1 MNPFQLLWSFDGR
14 IGRAAYAG
22 GLLLNLVLMIVATAI
37 VEELN
42 RGAAFGLMKGQLPP
56 LLAVVIFF
64 IWANLALTAKRFQDL
79 GSSGGFS
86 LLLLIP
92 GFGFIAV
99 IVLLIARGQ
108 DKDNRYGPAPSASD
122 LATSNLATSDLA
134 PAHHLSRDHASAEMP
149 QRPS

>member
-22 GLLLNLVLMIVATAI
+22 GLLLTLVLMIVATAI
-37 VEELN
+37 VEELG
-42 RGAAFGLMKGQLPP
+42 RGAAFSLMTGHLPP
-56 LLAVVIFF
+56 LLAVIIFF
-64 IWANLALTAKRFQDL
+64 IWASLALTAKRFQDL

-92 GFGFIAV
+92 GFGFIAI
-99 IVLLIARGQ
+99 IVLLIARGE
-108 DKDNRYGPAPSASD
+108 DKDNCYGPAPSA
-122 LATSNLATSDLA
+122 SDLA